1 MKHITQEQRYT
12 IKCLLEQNYTVSKI
26 GKVIG
31 KDRSSI
37 YREIARNKDQRT
49 GIYEVDLAQ
58 RKYEKRLK
66 EKPKLIKFT
75 PSVKQDVLHF
85 LAQGYSPEQ
94 IEGYCQKEGLACVS
108 HERIY
113 QYIWLDKKKGGSLY
127 EHLRQKGRKY
137 RKRGSKKDKRGIIS
151 RRTNISKRPAI
162 VEQRLRFG
170 DIEVD
175 TIIGKNHK
183 SVLVTINDR
192 ASGMLK
198 MKKVA
203 SKEAKLVADIII
215 DELQDWLPYLKTI
228 TSDNGKEFAEHE
240 RIAEVLGI
248 DFFFADPY
256 HSWQRGSNE
265 NLNGLIRQY
274 FPKKTDFSEVSEQEI
289 KAVEK
294 LINQRPRK
302 RFQYKN
308 PEQKMDWILFNQNVA
323 FVT

>member
-31 KDRSSI
+31 KNRSSI

-66 EKPKLIKFT
+66 EKPKMIKFT
-75 PSVKQDVLHF
+75 ASVKQHLLHF
-85 LAQGYSPEQ
+85 LAQDYSPEQ
-94 IEGYCQKEGLACVS
+94 IEGYCKKEGLAYVS

-127 EHLRQKGRKY
+127 KHLRQKGRKY

-162 VEQRLRFG
+162 VEQRIRFG

-175 TIIGKNHK
+175 TAIGKNHK

-198 MKKVA
+198 MKKA
-203 SKEAKLVADIII
+203 ATKEAKLVADILI
-215 DELQDWLPYLKTI
+215 DELQDWLPYIKMI

-240 RIAEVLGI
+240 RITEILGI

-256 HSWQRGSNE
+256 HSWQRRSNE

-274 FPKKTDFSEVSEQEI
+274 SPKKRLLRSLR
-289 KAVEK
+289 AR
-294 LINQRPRK
+294 N
-302 RFQYKN
+302 
-308 PEQKMDWILFNQNVA
+308 
-323 FVT
+323 

>member
-66 EKPKLIKFT
+66 EKPKMIKFT